1 MVYEKDFHRYVFKMF
16 RRLDSLLGLCS
27 SHERAVVHLGA
38 AAASHKELDCL
49 CFCNSFSFFS
59 PFSKSW

>member
-16 RRLDSLLGLCS
+16 RRLNSLLRLCS
-27 SHERAVVHLGA
+27 SHESAVVHLGA
-38 AAASHKELDCL
+38 AATSHKELDCL

-59 PFSKSW
+59 PFSKSR